1 MGIYGR
7 SRLISAEDKDA
18 GDTINRQADTSAT
31 QLKTSKPDPLAFV
44 MRQAMSMQM
53 TALEKRMGRWK
64 RPDAERPIPKTTAK
78 AVPTSGRRVT

>member
-7 SRLISAEDKDA
+7 SRLISAEDKDT
-18 GDTINRQADTSAT
+18 GDTINRQADTNAT
-31 QLKTSKPDPLAFV
+31 QIKTRKPDPLAFD

-53 TALEKRMGRWK
+53 TALAKRKGRWK
-64 RPDAERPIPKTTAK
+64 RPDAETTIPQATAK